1 MISLKPSLEVKQTQL
16 RVERRI
22 FQAAAATTTRGEKH
36 ERNRNHFS
44 RNKMMT
50 TRFRSGQNG
59 RSRVSLDNRTTPRQQ
74 HDSRPCIFT
83 AHTKNQSSNSRRE
96 DSDMIHE
103 NGNPLVT
110 KNGFVEEKKS
120 ITRRRA
126 AIVREGPGLIQN
138 WI

>member
-59 RSRVSLDNRTTPRQQ
+59 RSRVEAGQPNDTETT
-74 HDSRPCIFT
+74 T
-83 AHTKNQSSNSRRE
+83 
-96 DSDMIHE
+96 
-103 NGNPLVT
+103 
-110 KNGFVEEKKS
+110 
-120 ITRRRA
+120 
-126 AIVREGPGLIQN
+126 
-138 WI
+138 

>member
-59 RSRVSLDNRTTPRQQ
+59 RSRVEAGQLNDTETT
-74 HDSRPCIFT
+74 T
-83 AHTKNQSSNSRRE
+83 
-96 DSDMIHE
+96 
-103 NGNPLVT
+103 
-110 KNGFVEEKKS
+110 
-120 ITRRRA
+120 
-126 AIVREGPGLIQN
+126 
-138 WI
+138 

>member
-22 FQAAAATTTRGEKH
+22 FAAAATTTTRGEKH

-59 RSRVSLDNRTTPRQQ
+59 RSRVEAGQPNDTETT
-74 HDSRPCIFT
+74 T
-83 AHTKNQSSNSRRE
+83 
-96 DSDMIHE
+96 
-103 NGNPLVT
+103 
-110 KNGFVEEKKS
+110 
-120 ITRRRA
+120 
-126 AIVREGPGLIQN
+126 
-138 WI
+138 